1 MKYVHLIYNTILSFT
16 DLPPSSIVR
25 ADVRVYIHIHI
36 SLGMTNA
43 HGAVAMESTILVSP
57 TFLWQIRIVKDQWR
71 NESIFILGFLHFGK

>member
-57 TFLWQIRIVKDQWR
+57 TFL
-71 NESIFILGFLHFGK
+71 